1 MSDDS
6 PDAGDGTTTT
16 SFEEWLDQHAASQGI
31 SREELFERLISSYW
45 TLNEL
50 TQLLDDSE
58 RGTSALTDEAVGGAE
73 EPTPFDADAVG
84 NAAKGTDGRESSSQ
98 SSEEKPEQSVAL
110 TEQFESLEE
119 RVDDLQAEIEAEAE
133 RGQSL
138 DEVTAA
144 VATRLTEI
152 EAELDEV
159 TAAIDTTQESLA
171 EQYDSLTARID
182 SLESV
187 VDRKHAKV
195 TSEQSDLAAQ
205 QDEMRSRIDAE
216 FGNLETILKYLVSQT
231 DELEADL
238 TVAEK
243 RSRDAV
249 SSLQWERDRLQTI
262 KRDAADLDVHEGA
275 CESCEETIDLDLL
288 SRPYCPHCETTL
300 SGVERRKKWLFL
312 SDAVVTSDSE
322 TLDGS
327 LAHDPDVDRASIDPH
342 SRDSDP
348 QSQRRGE
355 SRQRPPQGRGAS
367 QQPPQQRSPQQSP
380 QQRSPQPD
388 AERRDAGGRPARDPS
403 AASDETETKE
413 TAQRGDGGSETSTAK
428 QNAESSSGHTAD
440 DSAESASPFGDLSE
454 LERND
459 GS

>member
-16 SFEEWLDQHAASQGI
+16 SFEEWLTQHAASQGI

-84 NAAKGTDGRESSSQ
+84 NAATGTDGRRSPNHG
-98 SSEEKPEQSVAL
+98 SEEKPEQSASL
-110 TEQFESLEE
+110 AEQFESLEE
-119 RVDDLQAEIEAEAE
+119 RVDDLQAEIEAETE

-159 TAAIDTTQESLA
+159 TAAVDTTQESLT

-300 SGVERRKKWLFL
+300 SGVEGRKKWLFL

-327 LAHDPDVDRASIDPH
+327 LAHDPDVDGASIDPR

-348 QSQRRGE
+348 QSQRRE

-403 AASDETETKE
+403 AASDETEIKE